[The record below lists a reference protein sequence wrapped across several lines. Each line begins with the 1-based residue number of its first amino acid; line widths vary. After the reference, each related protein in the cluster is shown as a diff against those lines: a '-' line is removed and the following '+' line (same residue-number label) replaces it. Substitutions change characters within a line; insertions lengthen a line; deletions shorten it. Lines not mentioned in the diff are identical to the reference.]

1 MKKVFNKLTKEIWI
15 GVGVGLFAVAYLI
28 ATMGIKKGAVVSV
41 GAEFMPR
48 VYGFILLM
56 VSVFQIIGGVIQ
68 YRASTAAGES
78 AEPSP
83 EEKEKSRK
91 SMLPVLLVFAAMIVC
106 VALMRT
112 LGFVISGSILTFCM
126 CVLLTPFYEK
136 RRYAIFAVFSVVLAV
151 AAYLLF
157 KNVLYVSLPSGIL
170 PF

>member
-15 GVGVGLFAVAYLI
+15 GVGVGLFAIAYLV
-28 ATMGIKKGAVVSV
+28 ATLGIKKGAVVSV

-68 YRASTAAGES
+68 YRAGIAANEST
-78 AEPSP
+78 EPTY

-91 SMLPVLLVFAAMIVC
+91 SFLPVVLVFAAMILC
-106 VALMRT
+106 VALMPK
-112 LGFVISGSILTFCM
+112 LGFVLSGSILTFCM

-136 RRYAIFAVFSVVLAV
+136 RRYVVFAIFSVVLAV